1 MGAVDGAPRRSYTG
15 TVHSAI
21 CTNKEAEM
29 IKPLAAIAILAGI
42 ASLAAVACG
51 GGDEE
56 DAAAP
61 PPAAAAPAA
70 ESQDTGAVRSG
81 VTGVDENGVIQYS
94 IYVIG
99 GGGTGGEKQ
108 SAQYGAANFGYDVKE
123 IRFKV
128 GDTVLFTAIPTR
140 DVKQQHTFGIFDF
153 GAITRMKFGNSGEV
167 TVTFDKPGRFPYR
180 CEIHAGEGEAGNI
193 IVE

>member
-61 PPAAAAPAA
+61 PPSAAAPAA
-70 ESQDTGAVRSG
+70 ESQTTGAVRSG

-99 GGGTGGEKQ
+99 GGGTTGQK
-108 SAQYGAANFGYDVKE
+108 SATYGAAPFTYDVDE
-123 IRFKV
+123 ITFNI
-128 GDTVLFTAIPTR
+128 GDTVHFTAFPTA
-140 DVKQQHTFGIFDF
+140 DAKQSHTFSITELD
-153 GAITRMKFGNSGEV
+153 AITRMKFGNSGEV
-167 TVTFDKPGRFPYR
+167 TVTFDKPGRFQYR
-180 CEIHAGEGEAGNI
+180 CDNHTGEGENGII
-193 IVE
+193 IVQ